1 MTWPSFFRRAPA
13 EPFASRSK
21 KQVPCHPS
29 LRCGP
34 RRTGGLQ
41 GDHPGQKNRYR
52 GCDYQSPIYDRRLHM
67 AKIGAFSKTEHGY
80 KGRVRT
86 LTVNT
91 EVEIVSID
99 PSGDGAPQYRLYS
112 AGSEVGAGW

>member
-1 MTWPSFFRRAPA
+1 
-13 EPFASRSK
+13 
-21 KQVPCHPS
+21 
-29 LRCGP
+29 
-34 RRTGGLQ
+34 
-41 GDHPGQKNRYR
+41 
-52 GCDYQSPIYDRRLHM
+52 M

-112 AGSEVGAGW
+112 AGSEVGAGWEKTSDAGRDYISLKFDDPALPAPFYASLFADDEGDKYSLVWQRPKRN